1 MTDTS
6 PKSRPWYQPGM
17 PERDIQAWLA
27 AERVAAQAPEIQ
39 PTDDVA
45 LKVRAL
51 YPDFPSW
58 LAVHRAEQVQDPAA

>member
-1 MTDTS
+1 MSSVDS
-6 PKSRPWYQPGM
+6 AGWYRPGM
-17 PERDIQAWLA
+17 SERDVQEWLA
-27 AERVAAQAPEIQ
+27 AERVAAQAPEIA

-51 YPDFPSW
+51 YLDFPSW